1 MTTQLDR
8 LTAARQALAELG
20 VTVTE
25 LQDSQGAQYMP
36 TFGEYLPIVIAA
48 AGPGANRT
56 YGTYWNRM
64 ATTWAHRRLDELHA
78 SEAMKTPPLQ
88 PPDHDAPA
96 ATADTPANT
105 SSPQP
110 APSTTE
116 PSPTTSSTTNT
127 APHTRS

>member
-8 LTAARQALAELG
+8 LTAARQALAEPLC

-96 ATADTPANT
+96 ATADTPAT
-105 SSPQP
+105 LCVTCMWFSSPRTQ
-110 APSTTE
+110 
-116 PSPTTSSTTNT
+116 SPKSWHQISR
-127 APHTRS
+127 PRV